1 MHEKNFSHPGTS
13 QRNCTSRTALCNDG
27 RVWAYSGHRTSLPV
41 AMPDTTGP
49 QSMRRS
55 DVSGHEL
62 EVEATSVSHK
72 DNGGFQRP
80 ADTRSA
86 SLASENETRRDP
98 GLVLSAAIE
107 RAKRAAERGAK
118 AQRVLSGLQD
128 EAVMALLGIERGELF
143 SRLWRYQLAKVAE
156 ALGVSSSRLRD
167 ICDLYDIPTPPP
179 GYWLTKPERRGVRIL
194 DEYPGLSRGPYCLRA
209 LVAK

>member
-1 MHEKNFSHPGTS
+1 MHDKELLSP
-13 QRNCTSRTALCNDG
+13 R
-27 RVWAYSGHRTSLPV
+27 
-41 AMPDTTGP
+41 
-49 QSMRRS
+49 
-55 DVSGHEL
+55 DVSKELHVTNRTLQRWASVGLLRPSHFTAGGHARYDRASIDAAKRRQRSNL

-72 DNGGFQRP
+72 DNGGFQRH

-98 GLVLSAAIE
+98 GLVLSSAIE

>member
-1 MHEKNFSHPGTS
+1 MEPAMDERQLLSPRDVAKELHVTNRTLQRWASVGLLRPSHFTAGGHARYDRASIDAMKRGQRHEPKV
-13 QRNCTSRTALCNDG
+13 RAI
-27 RVWAYSGHRTSLPV
+27 
-41 AMPDTTGP
+41 
-49 QSMRRS
+49 
-55 DVSGHEL
+55 
-62 EVEATSVSHK
+62 SVSHEE
-72 DNGGFQRP
+72 NSPQRP
-80 ADTRSA
+80 ADTGHA
-86 SLASENETRRDP
+86 NLASKNESRRDP
-98 GLVLSAAIE
+98 GLVLSASIE

-143 SRLWRYQLAKVAE
+143 SRLWRHQLAKVAE

-194 DEYPGLSRGPYCLRA
+194 DEHPGL
-209 LVAK
+209 